1 MEVLWSKTGSKGN
14 ASVISDGQT
23 LIQIDAGITPEVVNR
38 EINYRLNDVFG
49 VLVSHLHGDRP
60 QCVYFAFFAF
70 WNESI
75 CQRRNMD

>member
-1 MEVLWSKTGSKGN
+1 MEVLYSKTGSKGN

-49 VLVSHLHGDRP
+49 VIVSHLHGDRP
-60 QCVYFAFFAF
+60 QCIYFAFFAF
-70 WNESI
+70 RNESI
-75 CQRRNMD
+75 CQRRNVA

>member
-49 VLVSHLHGDRP
+49 CLVSHCHGDRP
-60 QCVYFAFFAF
+60 QCIYFAFFAF
-70 WNESI
+70 RNESI
-75 CQRRNMD
+75 CQRRNMA

>member
-49 VLVSHLHGDRP
+49 VLVTHLHGD
-60 QCVYFAFFAF
+60 
-70 WNESI
+70 
-75 CQRRNMD
+75 

>member
-1 MEVLWSKTGSKGN
+1 MEVLYSKTGSKGN

-49 VLVSHLHGDRP
+49 CLVGHCHGD
-60 QCVYFAFFAF
+60 
-70 WNESI
+70 
-75 CQRRNMD
+75 